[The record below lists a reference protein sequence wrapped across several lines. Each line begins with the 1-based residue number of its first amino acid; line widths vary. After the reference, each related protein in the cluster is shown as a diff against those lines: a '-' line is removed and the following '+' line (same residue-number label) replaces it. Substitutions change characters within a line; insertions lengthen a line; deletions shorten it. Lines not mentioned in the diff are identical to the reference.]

1 MTMKFSMHAVS
12 ALQHCHRLIAFDAEP
27 GSVVTIPELYGKTV
41 SAPDLSMPWR
51 TDRSIPDCRS
61 DRRLSAKFP
70 CQAGAALDRRHFLA
84 LTASSV
90 IASTSAVRALVP
102 SHPDVVV
109 VGAGASGLA
118 AAKTLMARGLSVA
131 VVEANDRIGGR
142 AWTDSKTFGVPFDH
156 GCSWVQTTRV
166 DMFLEAAESYGF
178 EVLRHDSA
186 DEVLY
191 VGDRRANDAEYE
203 QYWRAYAGVEGVIG
217 AAARRGDDV
226 AASTVIPEM
235 PFAAT
240 VQSWMT
246 MGMSVDFDDLSTTD
260 WWSGAVAAPR
270 YIVREGFGAL
280 VARLGADV
288 PVMLSTSISKIAHTG
303 DGVTV
308 TTSAGDIQATACI
321 VTVST
326 GVLNAGTIA
335 FDPELPDAKQQAISD
350 LPMGLLAKVAL
361 QFDDTRF
368 GLRPNEWLTYHVSE
382 ETPGE
387 ASFFLTWPFNQ
398 NLMIGFMGGDFA
410 WQMTEAG
417 TDAAVDFALGEVEA
431 MVGSKTRQRFVKG
444 TLTQWGN
451 DPLTRGAYAA
461 QRPGASGA
469 RAVLAR
475 VLDDR
480 LFFAGEATAGPY
492 YATCGGAWRSGELTA
507 RDVIRTLGA

>member
-1 MTMKFSMHAVS
+1 MLS
-12 ALQHCHRLIAFDAEP
+12 CH
-27 GSVVTIPELYGKTV
+27 
-41 SAPDLSMPWR
+41 
-51 TDRSIPDCRS
+51 
-61 DRRLSAKFP
+61 DRRS
-70 CQAGAALDRRHFLA
+70 FLA

-90 IASTSAVRALVP
+90 IASSSAVRAVVP
-102 SHPDVVV
+102 SNPDVVV

-118 AAKTLMARGLSVA
+118 AARILMAKDLSVA

-142 AWTDSKTFGVPFDH
+142 AWTESETFGVPFDH
-156 GCSWVQTTRV
+156 GCSWVQTTKV
-166 DMFLEAAESYGF
+166 DMFLEAARSYGF
-178 EVLRHDSA
+178 GVLQHDGA
-186 DEVLY
+186 GETLY
-191 VGDRRANDAEYE
+191 VGDREATEAEYG
-203 QYWRAYAGVEGVIG
+203 QYWRAYAGLEGAIG

-240 VQSWMT
+240 AESWMT
-246 MGMSVDFDDLSTTD
+246 MGMSVDFDNLSTSD

-270 YIVREGFGAL
+270 YIVKEGFGAL

-288 PVMLSTSISKIAHTG
+288 PVMLSTSVSKIAHTD
-303 DGVTV
+303 DGITV
-308 TTSAGDIQATACI
+308 TTSAGDIRATACI

-335 FDPELPDAKQQAISD
+335 FDPVLPDAKQQAITD

-368 GLRPNEWLTYHVSE
+368 GFRPNEWLSYRVPE
-382 ETPGE
+382 ETPGK
-387 ASFFLTWPFNQ
+387 ASFFLTWPFGQ
-398 NLMIGFMGGDFA
+398 NLMIGFVGGDFA
-410 WQMTEAG
+410 WQLTQAG
-417 TDAAVDFALGEVEA
+417 TDAAVDFVLGEVEA
-431 MVGSKTRQRFVKG
+431 MVGSKARERFVKG

-451 DPLTRGAYAA
+451 DPLTLGAYAA
-461 QRPGASGA
+461 LRPGASGA

-475 VLDDR
+475 PLDDR
-480 LFFAGEATAGPY
+480 LFFAGEAAAGPY

>member
-1 MTMKFSMHAVS
+1 M
-12 ALQHCHRLIAFDAEP
+12 LPCHGLA
-27 GSVVTIPELYGKTV
+27 S
-41 SAPDLSMPWR
+41 
-51 TDRSIPDCRS
+51 
-61 DRRLSAKFP
+61 
-70 CQAGAALDRRHFLA
+70 LDRRHFLA

-90 IASTSAVRALVP
+90 IASTSAGRAQLP
-102 SHPDVVV
+102 SSPDVVV
-109 VGAGASGLA
+109 VGAGAAGLA
-118 AAKTLMARGLSVA
+118 AAKTLMARGLSVL
-131 VVEANDRIGGR
+131 VVEASDRIGGR
-142 AWTDSKTFGVPFDH
+142 AWTESQTFGVPFDH

-166 DMFLEAAESYGF
+166 DMFLKAAESYGF
-178 EVLRHDSA
+178 EVLQHDGFG
-186 DEVLY
+186 EVLY
-191 VGDRRANDAEYE
+191 VGDREASDAEYG
-203 QYWRAYAGVEGVIG
+203 QYWRAYAGLEGAIG

-240 VQSWMT
+240 AESWMT
-246 MGMSVDFDDLSTTD
+246 MGMNVDFDNLSTAD
-260 WWSGAVAAPR
+260 WWSGAVAKPR
-270 YIVREGFGAL
+270 YIVKEGFGAL

-288 PVMLSTSISKIAHTG
+288 PVMLSTPVSGIAYAS

-308 TTSAGDIQATACI
+308 TTSAGDIPATACI

-326 GVLNAGTIA
+326 GVLNAGAIA
-335 FDPELPDAKQQAISD
+335 FDPALPDAKQQAIAD

-368 GLRPNEWLTYHVSE
+368 GFRPNEWLTYHVPE

-387 ASFFLTWPFNQ
+387 ASFFLTWPFNE

-410 WQMTEAG
+410 WRMTQAG
-417 TDAAVDFALGEVEA
+417 TDVAVDFVLGEVEA
-431 MVGSKTRQRFVKG
+431 MVGSKARERFVKG
-444 TLTQWGN
+444 ALTQWGN

-461 QRPGASGA
+461 LRPGASGA

-475 VLDDR
+475 PLDDR

-492 YATCGGAWRSGELTA
+492 YATCGGAWRSGEQTA

>member
-1 MTMKFSMHAVS
+1 MLS
-12 ALQHCHRLIAFDAEP
+12 CH
-27 GSVVTIPELYGKTV
+27 
-41 SAPDLSMPWR
+41 
-51 TDRSIPDCRS
+51 
-61 DRRLSAKFP
+61 DRRS
-70 CQAGAALDRRHFLA
+70 FLA

-90 IASTSAVRALVP
+90 IASSSAVRAVVP
-102 SHPDVVV
+102 SNPDVVV

-118 AAKTLMARGLSVA
+118 AARILMAKELSVA

-142 AWTDSKTFGVPFDH
+142 AWTESETFGVPFDH
-156 GCSWVQTTRV
+156 GCSWVQTTKV
-166 DMFLEAAESYGF
+166 DMFLEAARSYGF
-178 EVLRHDSA
+178 EVLQHDGA
-186 DEVLY
+186 GETLY
-191 VGDRRANDAEYE
+191 VGDREATEAEYG
-203 QYWRAYAGVEGVIG
+203 QYWRAYAGLEGAIG

-240 VQSWMT
+240 AESWMT
-246 MGMSVDFDDLSTTD
+246 MGMSVDFDNLSTTD

-270 YIVREGFGAL
+270 YIVKEGFGAL

-288 PVMLSTSISKIAHTG
+288 PVMLSTSVSKIAHTD

-308 TTSAGDIQATACI
+308 TTSAGDIRTTACI

-326 GVLNAGTIA
+326 GVLNAGTIV
-335 FDPELPDAKQQAISD
+335 FDPVLPDAKQQAITD

-368 GLRPNEWLTYHVSE
+368 GFRPNEWLSYRVPE
-382 ETPGE
+382 ETPGK

-398 NLMIGFMGGDFA
+398 NLMIGFVGGDFA
-410 WQMTEAG
+410 WQMTQAG
-417 TDAAVDFALGEVEA
+417 TDAAVDFVLGEVEA
-431 MVGSKTRQRFVKG
+431 MVGSKAREKFVKG

-451 DPLTRGAYAA
+451 DPLTLGAYAA
-461 QRPGASGA
+461 LRPGASGA

-475 VLDDR
+475 PLDDR
-480 LFFAGEATAGPY
+480 LFFAGEAAAGPY

>member
-1 MTMKFSMHAVS
+1 MLS
-12 ALQHCHRLIAFDAEP
+12 CH
-27 GSVVTIPELYGKTV
+27 
-41 SAPDLSMPWR
+41 
-51 TDRSIPDCRS
+51 
-61 DRRLSAKFP
+61 DRRS
-70 CQAGAALDRRHFLA
+70 FLA

-90 IASTSAVRALVP
+90 IASSSAVRAVVP
-102 SHPDVVV
+102 SNPDVVV

-118 AAKTLMARGLSVA
+118 AARILMAKDLSVA

-142 AWTDSKTFGVPFDH
+142 AWTESETFGVPFDH
-156 GCSWVQTTRV
+156 GCSWVQTTKV
-166 DMFLEAAESYGF
+166 DMFLEAARSYGF
-178 EVLRHDSA
+178 GVLQHDGA
-186 DEVLY
+186 GETLY
-191 VGDRRANDAEYE
+191 VGDREATEAEYG
-203 QYWRAYAGVEGVIG
+203 QYWRAYAGLEGAIG

-240 VQSWMT
+240 AESWMT
-246 MGMSVDFDDLSTTD
+246 MGMSVDFDSLSTSD

-270 YIVREGFGAL
+270 YIVKEGFGAL

-288 PVMLSTSISKIAHTG
+288 PVMLSTSVSKIAHTD

-308 TTSAGDIQATACI
+308 TTSAGDIRATACI

-335 FDPELPDAKQQAISD
+335 FDPVLPDAKQQAITD

-368 GLRPNEWLTYHVSE
+368 GFRPNEWLSYRVPE
-382 ETPGE
+382 ETPGK
-387 ASFFLTWPFNQ
+387 ASFFLTWPFGQ
-398 NLMIGFMGGDFA
+398 NLMIGFVGGDFA
-410 WQMTEAG
+410 WQLTQAG
-417 TDAAVDFALGEVEA
+417 TDAAVDFVLGEVEA
-431 MVGSKTRQRFVKG
+431 MVGSKARERFVKG

-451 DPLTRGAYAA
+451 DPLTLGAYAA
-461 QRPGASGA
+461 LRPGASGA

-475 VLDDR
+475 PLDDR
-480 LFFAGEATAGPY
+480 LFFAGEAAAGPY

>member
-1 MTMKFSMHAVS
+1 MLS
-12 ALQHCHRLIAFDAEP
+12 CH
-27 GSVVTIPELYGKTV
+27 
-41 SAPDLSMPWR
+41 
-51 TDRSIPDCRS
+51 
-61 DRRLSAKFP
+61 DRRS
-70 CQAGAALDRRHFLA
+70 FLA

-90 IASTSAVRALVP
+90 IASSSAVRAVVP
-102 SHPDVVV
+102 SNPDVVV

-118 AAKTLMARGLSVA
+118 AARILMAKDLSVA

-142 AWTDSKTFGVPFDH
+142 AWTESETFGVPFDH
-156 GCSWVQTTRV
+156 GCSWVQTTKV
-166 DMFLEAAESYGF
+166 DMFLEAARSYGF
-178 EVLRHDSA
+178 GVLQHDGA
-186 DEVLY
+186 GETLY
-191 VGDRRANDAEYE
+191 IGDREATEAEYG
-203 QYWRAYAGVEGVIG
+203 QYWRAYAGLEGAIG

-240 VQSWMT
+240 AESWMT
-246 MGMSVDFDDLSTTD
+246 MGMSVDFDSLSTSD

-270 YIVREGFGAL
+270 YIVKEGFGAL

-288 PVMLSTSISKIAHTG
+288 PVMLSTSVSKIALTD

-308 TTSAGDIQATACI
+308 TTSAGDIRATACI

-335 FDPELPDAKQQAISD
+335 FDPVLPDAKQQAITD

-368 GLRPNEWLTYHVSE
+368 GFRPNEWLSYRVPE
-382 ETPGE
+382 ETPGK
-387 ASFFLTWPFNQ
+387 ASFFLTWPFGQ
-398 NLMIGFMGGDFA
+398 NLMIGFVGGDFA
-410 WQMTEAG
+410 WQLTQAG
-417 TDAAVDFALGEVEA
+417 TDAAVDFVLGEVEA
-431 MVGSKTRQRFVKG
+431 MVGSKARERFVKG

-451 DPLTRGAYAA
+451 DPLTLGAYAA
-461 QRPGASGA
+461 LRPGASGA

-475 VLDDR
+475 PLDDR
-480 LFFAGEATAGPY
+480 LFFAGEAAAGPY